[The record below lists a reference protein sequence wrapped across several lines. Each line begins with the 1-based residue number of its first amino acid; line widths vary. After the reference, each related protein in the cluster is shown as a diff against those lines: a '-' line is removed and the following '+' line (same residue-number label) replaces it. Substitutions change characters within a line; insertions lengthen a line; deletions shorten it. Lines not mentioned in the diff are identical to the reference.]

1 MVEIT
6 DELIINLEYIS
17 SISTQVDTITDR
29 DLKGTLV
36 TPWITLSMTNRDKH
50 EVCGLKNIYLFFDK
64 STNDAKRKMWNNL
77 ISKVK
82 SYLERD
88 NRTYYLSEEDKE
100 YLTKKI

>member
-1 MVEIT
+1 MFEIT
-6 DELIINLEYIS
+6 DSLIINLEYIS

-36 TPWITLSMTNRDKH
+36 TPWITLSMTNGDKH
-50 EVCGLKNIYLFFDK
+50 NVSRLKDIYLFLDDPAV
-64 STNDAKRKMWNNL
+64 NKRKTWNSL
-77 ISKVK
+77 VSKIR

-88 NRTYYLSEEDKE
+88 NKFYYLSEEDKD